1 MAAAITLAPVASVP
15 GAKSAMAHAG
25 APEPESG
32 APLAKPPIVSSEEEP
47 FASTP
52 TVAPAAPPRA
62 VTVAKTAAPEGTPAW
77 WTNDA
82 VLRARVD
89 SGAAERLGL
98 VWIKNKGYPWWPA
111 RTVPAAYLGKVNP
124 ACKRPS
130 GKDAELCQ
138 AYQYF
143 GTLEYQWIPPKC
155 ARFPVLTFAEGWARG
170 HWAWSKRKPLMA
182 GVGQACSLL
191 IAPETTPP
199 GFFDYVAPPTPEP
212 QAKRPEPLSSGQSE
226 RDRSEKSEKRKEKQA
241 ALKAKTKAKALK
253 AKAKALKLK
262 AKAEAKARTLERRA
276 EAKAKALKLKAEAR
290 EAKQRAKSAAT
301 GAVTGGVTRDETRD
315 TAVPPLKPSAKWPG
329 LTSLTEYPKT
339 TAFAT
344 ASAPSETQTA
354 DAFKLPYEVRKEG
367 KPPRYTTLQRC
378 QWVCQRPPRPLPR
391 DEVEACLCIP
401 TDAMRAA
408 ALEARE
414 AERAAAASRKAAKAS
429 AAAALEAAGGSAA
442 AEAADVRSPDVA
454 REQKATTPAIP
465 RVGCGPECFN
475 RASFTTCDP
484 RVCPCGAAC
493 GNRPF
498 HLLASP
504 KTRTVLTEHR
514 GWGLFLAE
522 PVAAGRFVVEY
533 TGEIIDDATTE
544 ARLWADKARGE
555 DNFYLMEVS
564 QAQIIDARHK
574 GNLSRFINSSCHPN
588 CETQKWQ
595 DAATGETRVGIFAI
609 RDIAIG
615 EELTYDYNFAHFGGE
630 GTTSFSCM
638 CGHPLCRGTLDANP
652 ERTRNYGRRVEIKWR
667 EGAGVPSSSGGAAGL
682 EKEAEASFYAATV
695 LSYHNKTEKY
705 EVLYDGGE
713 KEYVRLDGPGAP
725 EHRWLTAPTTK
736 PGEVSAAVKRAEAEA
751 LLAKGKNSAKGAKSG
766 TGGKK
771 RRRAEGPRRA
781 RKPDPRRVKAREE
794 RAAREA
800 AAREAAANE
809 AAEAARKAPPL

>member
-1 MAAAITLAPVASVP
+1 MAAAITLVPAASVP

-25 APEPESG
+25 APDPQSG
-32 APLAKPPIVSSEEEP
+32 APLAKPPIVSSDEP
-47 FASTP
+47 VASTP
-52 TVAPAAPPRA
+52 AVAPVAPPRA
-62 VTVAKTAAPEGTPAW
+62 VTPAKTASPEGAPAW
-77 WTNDA
+77 WANDA
-82 VLRARVD
+82 VLRARID

-98 VWIKNKGYPWWPA
+98 VWVKNKGYPWWPA

-143 GTLEYQWIPPKC
+143 GSLEYQWIPPKC
-155 ARFPVLTFAEGWARG
+155 ARYPVQTFAEGWAQG
-170 HWAWSKRKPLMA
+170 HWAWSKRRPLMA
-182 GVGQACSLL
+182 GIGQACSLL
-191 IAPETTPP
+191 ITPETTPP

-212 QAKRPEPLSSGQSE
+212 PAKRQEPPKDRGLKE
-226 RDRSEKSEKRKEKQA
+226 RERSEKLKAKAKAKQA
-241 ALKAKTKAKALK
+241 ALKAKAKAKQAALK
-253 AKAKALKLK
+253 AKAKAK
-262 AKAEAKARTLERRA
+262 AEAEARKAEAKAN
-276 EAKAKALKLKAEAR
+276 ALKLKVEAR
-290 EAKQRAKSAAT
+290 EAKKRASAGGGAEARDDA
-301 GAVTGGVTRDETRD
+301 GAVS
-315 TAVPPLKPSAKWPG
+315 PLKRKKEAKWPG
-329 LTSLTEYPKT
+329 LTALTEYPKT
-339 TAFAT
+339 PAFA
-344 ASAPSETQTA
+344 PETERGFETTPFA
-354 DAFKLPYEVRKEG
+354 LPYEVRKEG

-378 QWVCQRPPRPLPR
+378 QWVCQRPPRPFPR
-391 DEVEACLCIP
+391 DEVEACLCVP

-414 AERAAAASRKAAKAS
+414 AERAAAASRKEAKAS
-429 AAAALEAAGGSAA
+429 ADASAAAGGSVS
-442 AEAADVRSPDVA
+442 AEAEVRASKP
-454 REQKATTPAIP
+454 QPQPPAAP
-465 RVGCGPECFN
+465 RVGCGSECFN
-475 RASFTTCDP
+475 RASFTTCDA

-504 KTRTVLTEHR
+504 KTKTILTEHR

-522 PVAAGRFVVEY
+522 HVAAGRFVVEY

-564 QAQIIDARHK
+564 PAQIIDARHK

-595 DAATGETRVGIFAI
+595 DAATGETRVGIFAT
-609 RDIAIG
+609 RDIAAG

-630 GTTSFSCM
+630 GTTSFTCM

-652 ERTRNYGRRVEIKWR
+652 ERTRNYGRRVEIRWR
-667 EGAGVPSSSGGAAGL
+667 EGAASAGGGDDVDVDAVA
-682 EKEAEASFYAATV
+682 FFAATV

-713 KEYVRLDGPGAP
+713 KEHVRLDGPGAP

-736 PGEVSAAVKRAEAEA
+736 PGEVSVAVKRAEAEA
-751 LLAKGKNSAKGAKSG
+751 KAKAKGKNGSGKAKAK
-766 TGGKK
+766 GKK
-771 RRRAEGPRRA
+771 RKRADGPKRV

-800 AAREAAANE
+800 AAAAA
-809 AAEAARKAPPL
+809 AAQTAPL